1 MAGYPRYFGPDHPIF
16 RHFYQIKRVCGIS
29 EYAGF
34 DSVKGLVYR
43 ARCVLIAERSSY
55 IWVSLRKEKV
65 YTRLGEGR
73 NCPLMQPE
81 RKKKVEFTIS
91 RNKQVD
97 NGAEIMEQ
105 NHQIMGQKCMKP
117 NHHRKLPGN
126 FSKPPL
132 VAVIFASIYRRR
144 RIKTRKKQVYIE
156 EEEEEEE

>member
-1 MAGYPRYFGPDHPIF
+1 
-16 RHFYQIKRVCGIS
+16 
-29 EYAGF
+29 
-34 DSVKGLVYR
+34 
-43 ARCVLIAERSSY
+43 
-55 IWVSLRKEKV
+55 
-65 YTRLGEGR
+65 
-73 NCPLMQPE
+73 MQPE

-132 VAVIFASIYRRR
+132 VAVIFASLNGQDLLSARS
-144 RIKTRKKQVYIE
+144 KGQE
-156 EEEEEEE
+156 

>member
-16 RHFYQIKRVCGIS
+16 RHFYQIKRVCVLSGIS

-43 ARCVLIAERSSY
+43 ASY

-117 NHHRKLPGN
+117 NHHRKLPG
-126 FSKPPL
+126 
-132 VAVIFASIYRRR
+132 IYRRR

>member
-1 MAGYPRYFGPDHPIF
+1 MVGYPRYFGPDHPIF
-16 RHFYQIKRVCGIS
+16 RHFSQIKRDWDSASSLESYGRGIS
-29 EYAGF
+29 ECAGF

-43 ARCVLIAERSSY
+43 ARSSF

-81 RKKKVEFTIS
+81 RKKKVEFTTS

-105 NHQIMGQKCMKP
+105 NHQIMGQKCTEP
-117 NHHRKLPGN
+117 NHLRKLPV
-126 FSKPPL
+126 L
-132 VAVIFASIYRRR
+132 
-144 RIKTRKKQVYIE
+144 
-156 EEEEEEE
+156 

>member
-1 MAGYPRYFGPDHPIF
+1 MVGYPRYFGPDHPIF
-16 RHFYQIKRVCGIS
+16 RHFSQIKRVCVLSGIS
-29 EYAGF
+29 ECAGF

-43 ARCVLIAERSSY
+43 ASF

-81 RKKKVEFTIS
+81 RKKKVEFTTS

-105 NHQIMGQKCMKP
+105 NHQIMGQKCTEP
-117 NHHRKLPGN
+117 NHLRKLPV
-126 FSKPPL
+126 L
-132 VAVIFASIYRRR
+132 
-144 RIKTRKKQVYIE
+144 
-156 EEEEEEE
+156 